1 MLCDHCTSATSGTQA
16 CLHVHVSSM
25 VHTICEQST
34 PPHAQYSVGAAAR
47 PTRCGAANTQHSPVE
62 ARYWAEA
69 RLAARPRRRRG
80 ALQPAAF
87 MFVAVVAGFFGQW
100 SCHSSFRLLRV
111 NCYCHRFS
119 CGYIHLITLALPFLE
134 VHGILL
140 MSGFLGALQY
150 MEQWCGINSNCWSTV
165 FILQLVSGLVTV
177 S

>member
-1 MLCDHCTSATSGTQA
+1 MLCDHCTSATSGTQP

-47 PTRCGAANTQHSPVE
+47 PTRCGAASTQHSPVE

-87 MFVAVVAGFFGQW
+87 IFVAVVASFFGQW

-119 CGYIHLITLALPFLE
+119 CGYIHLVAFVLPFKE
-134 VHGILL
+134 VHG
-140 MSGFLGALQY
+140 FLPFPVCLTYISNALV
-150 MEQWCGINSNCWSTV
+150 CGWRV
-165 FILQLVSGLVTV
+165 RVLP
-177 S
+177 